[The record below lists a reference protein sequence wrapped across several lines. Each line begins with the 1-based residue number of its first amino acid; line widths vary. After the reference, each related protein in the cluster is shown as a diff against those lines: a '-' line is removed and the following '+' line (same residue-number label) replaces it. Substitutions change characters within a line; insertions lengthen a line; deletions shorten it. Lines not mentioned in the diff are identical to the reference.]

1 MNKAWWRYSLPL
13 ALAIGLVS
21 TTPALAQSNAT
32 REDNGIGFGVL
43 AGVTRDTFKN
53 SDLEDFFKT
62 KTGTMFGLWVG
73 GNKNGLIGFTGEFNY
88 LTRKVGEQDSDN
100 EYKMHVLEIPAVFHV
115 NIGQR
120 TRNGV
125 MGYGL
130 VGPVFSFNLKSE
142 LNGVDVGDNFNGAD
156 VGVMAGAGF
165 EAYRIAVEGRGNWG
179 LRNIS
184 DSGDVS
190 NTKTFSLEFLVKFR
204 IN

>member
-1 MNKAWWRYSLPL
+1 MRTSSWYRVLPL
-13 ALAIGLVS
+13 AIVLAMG
-21 TTPALAQSNAT
+21 TAAPAFGQGAS
-32 REDNGIGFGVL
+32 REDGGIGIGVS
-43 AGVTRDTFKN
+43 AGVTRDSFRD
-53 SDLEDFFKT
+53 SDLQNFFST

-88 LTRKVGEQDSDN
+88 LMRRVGIEGTDDV
-100 EYKMHVLEIPAVFHV
+100 YKSQVLEIPAVFHV
-115 NIGQR
+115 NVGQR

-130 VGPVFSFNLKSE
+130 VGPVFSVNLKQK
-142 LNGVDVGDNFNGAD
+142 LNDVDVSDNFNGAD
-156 VGVMAGAGF
+156 VGVMAGAGI
-165 EAYRIAVEGRGNWG
+165 EAYRIGAEVRGNWG

-190 NTKTFSLEFLVKFR
+190 NSKTFSLEFLVKFR